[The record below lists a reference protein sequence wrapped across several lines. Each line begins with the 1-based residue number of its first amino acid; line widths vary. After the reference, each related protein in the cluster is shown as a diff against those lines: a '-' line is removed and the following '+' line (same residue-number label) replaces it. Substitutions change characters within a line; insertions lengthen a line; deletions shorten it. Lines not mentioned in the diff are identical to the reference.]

1 MAIATRSRDNQR
13 HIGRKLALATLLI
26 FGCEGTFSPAQSDQL
41 DTDRLNEP
49 SPGGQDIAPRSFAP
63 FEPQEAGLR
72 RLSRVQLHNAMRS
85 TLRNANL
92 EFSDALPSDPST
104 DETFGFSTELAGE
117 SPLGASDVT
126 KLDAVALEAAAQAFA
141 DVPNTLLDCIPQRAD
156 DECAT
161 EFIDSMLTRALR
173 RPHAAPERAAVR
185 ALVVEID
192 GELDDPVRALE
203 YATATALQA
212 PSFVYLVEL
221 GEGTEAS
228 RDLTAHELASR
239 LSFFLWAEPPDEELI
254 ARANSD
260 ELLSDDVL
268 AAQVRRLLND
278 ERANAVLQRFFA
290 EWFGYDAIE
299 SLSKN
304 SQVFPQFTPTLA
316 AAMRAEL
323 AGAVQSIIDGE
334 DFRSLFTS
342 SESWARPELARF
354 YGIDTT
360 ESETALIERG
370 EAEGRGP
377 GCNAEE
383 SPECLF
389 NLCVKD
395 SVLDHTFSASEDPGF
410 RISVR
415 AYAQQAG
422 SEPASMQISINGSP
436 VHQVFVEAEAD
447 APDVY
452 SFDTTLPAGEVVIQ
466 VTFLNDFIE
475 APANRNLIVDWL
487 QIESLSVDPSAVT
500 QTALPPE
507 RRGLLSRAGI
517 LAVYAKTIDTSPTTR
532 GLFVRERLLCEIVP
546 DPPPGVPTDLPDP
559 SDDIVTNRQRVAVH
573 TSSETCAAC
582 HKFIDPLGLALEK
595 FDGIGAYREDQD
607 GVALDVTG
615 DLDGQPFNGASELGV
630 LLGDDRR
637 VLECAV
643 RQLGRF
649 ALGQEAADSQE
660 VRVAELA
667 ESLAESGA
675 WPDLIEEFVLSDWFR
690 RVVHE
695 PEEAGE

>member
-1 MAIATRSRDNQR
+1 MAFATGVQNNPRHRWRS
-13 HIGRKLALATLLI
+13 LVLATLVVA
-26 FGCEGTFSPAQSDQL
+26 GCEGTFSPPQSNQPGAD
-41 DTDRLNEP
+41 DSSAATPDGTD
-49 SPGGQDIAPRSFAP
+49 DPRTFAP

-72 RLSRVQLHNAMRS
+72 RLSRVQLHNAIRS
-85 TLRNANL
+85 ILRNTEL
-92 EFSDALPSDPST
+92 EFTEALPADPST

-117 SPLGASDVT
+117 SPLGASDVA
-126 KLDAVALEAAAQAFA
+126 KLDTVALEAAAQAFA
-141 DVPNTLLDCIPQRAD
+141 DVPNALLDCIPQQID

-161 EFIDSMLTRALR
+161 EFLESMLARTLR
-173 RPHAAPERAAVR
+173 RPLSDAERDAYR
-185 ALVVEID
+185 GLVVEID
-192 GELDDPVRALE
+192 AELDDPLLALE
-203 YATATALQA
+203 YATATALQS

-221 GEGTEAS
+221 GEGGEAG

-239 LSFFLWAEPPDEELI
+239 LSFFLWAEPPDQDLI
-254 ARANSD
+254 ARADSG
-260 ELLSDDVL
+260 ELLDREVL
-268 AAQVRRLLND
+268 AGEVRRLLND
-278 ERANAVLQRFFA
+278 ERADTVLQRFFA

-304 SQVFPQFTPTLA
+304 SQVFPQFTPSLA

-323 AGAVQSIIDGE
+323 VAAVQSIVDGE

-342 SESWARPELARF
+342 SETWVRPELARF
-354 YGIDTT
+354 YGMDATD
-360 ESETALIERG
+360 SEVTLIERW
-370 EAEGRGP
+370 EAEEQGR
-377 GCNAEE
+377 GCNAEAL
-383 SPECLF
+383 PEGFF
-389 NLCVKD
+389 NLCSQG
-395 SVLDHTFSASEDPGF
+395 SVLEHTFSVPEAAGF

-415 AYAQQAG
+415 AYAEQAG
-422 SEPASMQISINGSP
+422 SERASMQISVNGRSAY
-436 VHQVFVEAEAD
+436 QVFVAAEAD

-452 SFDTTLPAGEVVIQ
+452 SFETTLPAGEVDIEVA
-466 VTFLNDFIE
+466 FLNDFFE
-475 APANRNLIVDWL
+475 PPANRDLIIDWVQVD
-487 QIESLSVDPSAVT
+487 SLSIDPSAT
-500 QTALPPE
+500 TATSLPPE

-607 GVALDVTG
+607 GFPLDVTG
-615 DLDGQPFNGASELGV
+615 DLDGQPFDGAAELGA
-630 LLGDDRR
+630 LLSEDRR

-649 ALGQEAADSQE
+649 ALGREATDSQE
-660 VRVAELA
+660 IRIAELA
-667 ESLAESGA
+667 ESLAETGDL
-675 WPDLIEEFVLSDWFR
+675 PDLIEKFVLSDWFR
-690 RVVHE
+690 RVVHA
-695 PEEAGE
+695 PEEAEE